1 MYFLLSIL
9 SMTPCQKFMATGRQ
23 KNYTR
28 YLSNEAFKICK
39 NLPEHTQRE
48 IEKAFLT
55 EGQEFHGRFAKSYI
69 NGHGGLTNALLYD
82 FYNGGIVNFLLKAH
96 PEMLSSIMTEEEY
109 LEQQRELL

>member
-1 MYFLLSIL
+1 
-9 SMTPCQKFMATGRQ
+9 MATGRQ

-55 EGQEFHGRFAKSYI
+55 EGQEFHGRFAKAI
-69 NGHGGLTNALLYD
+69 
-82 FYNGGIVNFLLKAH
+82 
-96 PEMLSSIMTEEEY
+96 
-109 LEQQRELL
+109 